1 MKICK
6 DRPIGKVIYVVE
18 GERTEVLLLKHIF
31 VEIFSFTFV
40 ESKRNGE
47 DILHFKSGVNKGS
60 QIYVI
65 VGKRPQVV
73 GLTRDIPYL
82 EETYNRLNYEFRL
95 EPLEAA
101 LYYIFDR
108 DRESNPAGLIR
119 SFIGK
124 LKNSRDNGSEMNGA
138 LLISYPCI
146 ESYLVN
152 AKENEAYHGC
162 GKEIK
167 SYVYHHKYFIEDL
180 TEEDLVFATEVLL
193 RFLKRI
199 RKKDLQSEELDDLS
213 GINASV
219 FNSEEQK
226 YFKDKVYF
234 TLSLLGLSFL
244 DLGLIVEE

>member
-18 GERTEVLLLKHIF
+18 GEKTEVLLLKHIF
-31 VEIFSFTFV
+31 VEIFSFTFI

-47 DILHFKSGVNKGS
+47 DILHFKSDVNKGS
-60 QIYVI
+60 QVYVI

-73 GLTRDIPYL
+73 GLTRDASYL

-95 EPLEAA
+95 EPEEAA
-101 LYYIFDR
+101 LFYIFDR
-108 DRESNPAGLIR
+108 DRESNPAGLMR

-124 LKNSRDNGSEMNGA
+124 LKNSRDNGNDMNGA

-152 AKENEAYHGC
+152 AKETEAFHGC

-167 SYVYHHKYFIEDL
+167 RYVYRQKYFIENL
-180 TEEDLVFATEVLL
+180 TEKDLIFATEVLL
-193 RFLKRI
+193 RFLRRI
-199 RKKDLQSEELDDLS
+199 RNEDFRFDELDDLS
-213 GINASV
+213 GINSSV
-219 FNSEEQK
+219 FHFEEQK
-226 YFKDKVYF
+226 YYKDKVYF

-244 DLGLIVEE
+244 DLGLIAAE